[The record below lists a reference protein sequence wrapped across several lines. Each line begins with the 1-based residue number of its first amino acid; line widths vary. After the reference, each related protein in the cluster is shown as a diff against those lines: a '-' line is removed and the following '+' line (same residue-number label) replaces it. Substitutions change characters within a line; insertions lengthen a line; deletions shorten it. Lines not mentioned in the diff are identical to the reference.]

1 MVPELGHFSLILAL
15 CLAITL
21 GILPL
26 VGAARRDQRLLSLA
40 RPLAHGQFLFIVFAF
55 ACLVYSFIN
64 SDFSV
69 QNVAA
74 NSNTKLPVYYRITA
88 SWGSHE
94 GSLLLWVLMLAGWT
108 FAVSIFSR
116 NLPQEVISRVL
127 SVMGLIMV
135 GFLLFMLL
143 TSNPFDRLLPA
154 AVEGRDLN
162 PLLQD
167 PGMIYHPPML
177 YMGYVGFSV
186 AFAFAV
192 AALIGGKLDATWA
205 RWSRPWTTAAWC
217 FLTIGIALGS
227 AWAYYELGW
236 GGWWFWD
243 PVENAS
249 FMPWLVGTALIH
261 SLAVTEKR
269 GVFKSWTVLLAIIA
283 FSLSLLGTF
292 LVRSG
297 VLTSVHAFATD
308 PKRGVFILAFLAIVI
323 GGSLALY
330 AWRAPQL
337 GLGKV
342 PRDFSPTSRESLL
355 LANNVLL
362 VVAMLAVVLGTLYPL
377 FLDALKLGKIS
388 VGPPYFDSVFYP
400 LMAPALFLMAAGPIS
415 RWRNATL
422 PDLVSRLKWAFGIA
436 VASGIVIP
444 LIMGK
449 WTPMIALGL
458 LLATWIIAACVTALV
473 HRFQATPGKGFMAKI
488 AANHSSYYGMHLA
501 HVGIAV
507 FVIGVTMVKGFET
520 ERDVRMAPGQTVTEG
535 GYEFK
540 FVKVGDV
547 PGPNYSAI
555 EARFEVSK
563 NGSVVAML
571 TPEKRRYFASGQTM
585 TEASI
590 NAGFTRDIYVA
601 LGEPVEGATDGAW
614 GVRIYVK
621 PFINWIW
628 GGCLLM
634 ALGGVLALVDRR
646 YRLKVKVRQ
655 PEILPEAVPGAA
667 PTIAP
672 TKGKQRKGAP
682 GKVDPQAAR

>member
-15 CLAITL
+15 FLAVAL

-26 VGAARRDQRLLSLA
+26 VGAHRGDQRLLSLA
-40 RPLAHGQFLFIVFAF
+40 RPLAQGQFVFIVFAF
-55 ACLVYSFIN
+55 ACLVYSFIS

-116 NLPQEVISRVL
+116 NLPQVVLARVL
-127 SVMGLIMV
+127 AVMGLIMI

-143 TSNPFDRLLPA
+143 TSNPFDRLIPA
-154 AVEGRDLN
+154 AIEGRDLN

-217 FLTIGIALGS
+217 FLTFGIALGS

-269 GVFKSWTVLLAIIA
+269 GVFKSWTILLAMIA

-308 PKRGVFILAFLAIVI
+308 PKRGVFILAFLTIVI

-330 AWRAPQL
+330 AWRAPTL

-400 LMAPALFLMAAGPIS
+400 LMAPALFLMAVGPIS
-415 RWRNATL
+415 RWRNSTL
-422 PDLVSRLKWAFGIA
+422 PDLVSRLKWAFGIS
-436 VASGIVIP
+436 VVSGIAIP

-449 WTPMIALGL
+449 WTPMIAFGL
-458 LLATWIIAACVTALV
+458 LLATWIIAASVTAIAY
-473 HRFQATPGKGFMAKI
+473 RFQATPGTGLIAKI
-488 AANHSSYYGMHLA
+488 AANRSGYYGMHLA
-501 HVGIAV
+501 HIGIAV
-507 FVIGVTMVKGFET
+507 FVVGVTMVKGFES
-520 ERDVRMAPGQTVTEG
+520 ERDVRMSPGQTVSEG

-540 FVKVGDV
+540 FVKMGEA

-555 EARFEVSK
+555 EGHFEVSK
-563 NGSVVAML
+563 NGSAVTKL
-571 TPEKRRYFASGQTM
+571 IPEKRRYFASGQTM
-585 TEASI
+585 TEAAI
-590 NAGFTRDIYVA
+590 NAGVTRDIYVA
-601 LGEPVEGATDGAW
+601 LGEPVEGSTDGAW

-628 GGCLLM
+628 GGCILM
-634 ALGGVLALVDRR
+634 ALGGVLAMLDRR
-646 YRLKVKVRQ
+646 YRLKVRVRE
-655 PEILPEAVPGAA
+655 PEVSLTASPKAH
-667 PTIAP
+667 
-672 TKGKQRKGAP
+672 KGKLVPPSAK
-682 GKVDPQAAR
+682 PQPVR